1 MPLRIGSIDVLHTSL
16 LPLGLE
22 KANYE
27 GPKPGVTTLPKGFKK
42 SSEHRGFNAPTI
54 YERDVAIPLRD
65 GTNLIG
71 DVFRPANV
79 TDKVPIILAYSPYGK
94 TGQGFADI
102 DISPYHAGVPPN
114 TLSGFQSF
122 EAPDPAVWTAFGY
135 AIVNVDARGIFKSG
149 GEHRWFG
156 TAEGRD
162 GYDTV
167 EYLSQLSWCN
177 GRVALMGNSWLAGC
191 QWFIGAERPPHL
203 TAIMPLEGVSD
214 LYRES
219 LCRGGVPWKL
229 FWQWLGSETFFGE
242 NGGEDVIAMIDQ
254 YPLMN
259 EYWEDKRAKSHL
271 IQVPAYVLA
280 SMSSSLHTVG
290 STRSY
295 EDIPHAKKWL
305 RIHPTQE
312 WYDLYQEDSILD
324 FKKFLDFYMKDIQ
337 NDWEQTPK
345 VRVSVLRYNQ
355 DPIVNVPFFSW
366 PVPEAVYRSL
376 YLQDKGQLSSN
387 TTAAEPIRTVSY
399 QSDIPVLGMDADSEE
414 AEFRITFHETTTL
427 IGASKA
433 ILYMSSLDN
442 DDMDVFVQIRKT
454 DKSGKV
460 LRHSNLPIA
469 ELCQPADQDKDLFN
483 VLQYTGPT
491 GILRASHRAL
501 DPVLSKPHWPAH
513 DHSREVRIAPGEIV
527 KMEIG
532 LWVSAMQFEAGEQL
546 VFKVAGHHMLLA
558 EFADTRGKFA
568 NRNKGRHVL
577 HFGGQYNSHIEVPL
591 ITGALG

>member
-280 SMSSSLHTVG
+280 SMSSSLHT
-290 STRSY
+290 
-295 EDIPHAKKWL
+295 
-305 RIHPTQE
+305 
-312 WYDLYQEDSILD
+312 
-324 FKKFLDFYMKDIQ
+324 
-337 NDWEQTPK
+337 
-345 VRVSVLRYNQ
+345 